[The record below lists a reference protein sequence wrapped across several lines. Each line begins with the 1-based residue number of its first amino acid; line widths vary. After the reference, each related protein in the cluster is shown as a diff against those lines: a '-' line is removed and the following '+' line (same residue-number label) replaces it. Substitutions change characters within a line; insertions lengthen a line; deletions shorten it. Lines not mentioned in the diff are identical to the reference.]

1 MDSANAE
8 ISNGN
13 VSSRICNGS
22 ARGHKQV
29 VLGLARDGREE
40 RESAREKNRTGT
52 NTDACGF
59 IREGE
64 SPAQHG

>member
-40 RESAREKNRTGT
+40 RERERGK
-52 NTDACGF
+52 
-59 IREGE
+59 
-64 SPAQHG
+64 